1 MKILYFLAQEK
12 SAYNQTNVCKSLEE
26 WLWDEISFR
35 YKNERKA
42 YQNISHSKLFLRVI
56 NEAVLLDTVTG
67 VEIFF
72 PV

>member
-1 MKILYFLAQEK
+1 MKEKHTKIFLIA
-12 SAYNQTNVCKSLEE
+12 N
-26 WLWDEISFR
+26 
-35 YKNERKA
+35 
-42 YQNISHSKLFLRVI
+42 LRVM